1 MNRTLCESGRAML
14 FHAGL
19 SKGFWAEAINIAGF
33 IRNHLITST
42 TGETP
47 YFRCFGKA
55 ADVSHFRV
63 FGCTAYAHIPD
74 GQRKKLDKKAE
85 KFRFIGYADCQKDYR
100 LWDSEKRKCVVRK
113 DVVFNEMD
121 FGQMSFIKF
130 GEIEEND
137 KIREPAPAGS
147 GEREKITRMN

>member
-1 MNRTLCESGRAML
+1 MRKEFKDFLKLKGIRHEMTVRDTPEQNGVAERMNQTLCESGQAML

-19 SKGFWAEAINIAGF
+19 SKGFWAEAINTAGF

-55 ADVSHFRV
+55 ADVSHLWD

-74 GQRKKLDKKAE
+74 EQCKKLD
-85 KFRFIGYADCQKDYR
+85 
-100 LWDSEKRKCVVRK
+100 
-113 DVVFNEMD
+113 
-121 FGQMSFIKF
+121 
-130 GEIEEND
+130 
-137 KIREPAPAGS
+137 
-147 GEREKITRMN
+147 T